1 MDLVAI
7 LCHKTKSV
15 TKQPQSHK
23 WVRIACK
30 ALELHLIQQ
39 TSKQKN
45 IIMKRFDKSI
55 FLVVC
60 LSS

>member
-30 ALELHLIQQ
+30 ALKLHYLIQQ
-39 TSKQKN
+39 TSKQKVGSEQ
-45 IIMKRFDKSI
+45 KYH
-55 FLVVC
+55 C
-60 LSS
+60 E